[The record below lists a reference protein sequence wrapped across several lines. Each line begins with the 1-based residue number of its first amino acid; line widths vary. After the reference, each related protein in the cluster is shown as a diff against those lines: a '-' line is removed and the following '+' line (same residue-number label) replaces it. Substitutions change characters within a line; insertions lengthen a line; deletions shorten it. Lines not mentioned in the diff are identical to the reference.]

1 MRERK
6 FRERDAALKFSNWIK
21 SFEQK
26 PARQGFVIYRKNRSM
41 GGDLGLKVDEVK
53 IYNNWL

>member
-26 PARQGFVIYRKNRSM
+26 PARQGFVIYRK
-41 GGDLGLKVDEVK
+41 DLGLKVDEVK